1 VALIKGSKVN
11 QAGTVVV
18 QGDQVIQETTKA
30 PARSRAKTHAGPL
43 KTEPVV
49 IGGPLPTAPKAPVE
63 EPTAPAYHGE
73 PDESETA
80 SWLAPGSDL
89 LEGEAGELSSRG
101 DPAYS
106 TAQDHGT
113 SARAGLFDGDPV
125 DAWDA
130 AREKI
135 VEAARSQAELA
146 AEEAAGDVHSAAD
159 LYEQLYG
166 QAAERISEALG
177 DGPEGEQALD
187 AVVPALERQAA
198 AQAELDAAA
207 AASRA
212 RWRELAGAEEQIAA
226 LLANFDLPESAAA
239 KVLAEREQMLAE
251 ARLQAAH
258 LLTEAQEEAARI
270 RADAEAQ
277 GAQTLEDFELTRQ
290 ERFEQL
296 RSDAAAAGYTEGR
309 AQADEEGA
317 RIVEEAIETLNRAR
331 LSYPRAVK
339 ENQEKLIDL
348 ALQVAEKIIG
358 EEIGARPDLVL
369 QTLDSALVRVTDM
382 ESVTIRVNPD
392 DLPIVQE
399 KEEQYRDLLAQVK
412 KLEFT
417 SSPKIARGG
426 VFIETSSGTVDAT
439 IKTQL
444 SVISEVFRATRKE
457 LEQIMDSEGEA
468 FDELNE
474 S

>member
-1 VALIKGSKVN
+1 
-11 QAGTVVV
+11 
-18 QGDQVIQETTKA
+18 
-30 PARSRAKTHAGPL
+30 
-43 KTEPVV
+43 
-49 IGGPLPTAPKAPVE
+49 
-63 EPTAPAYHGE
+63 
-73 PDESETA
+73 
-80 SWLAPGSDL
+80 
-89 LEGEAGELSSRG
+89 
-101 DPAYS
+101 
-106 TAQDHGT
+106 
-113 SARAGLFDGDPV
+113 
-125 DAWDA
+125 
-130 AREKI
+130 
-135 VEAARSQAELA
+135 
-146 AEEAAGDVHSAAD
+146 
-159 LYEQLYG
+159 
-166 QAAERISEALG
+166 
-177 DGPEGEQALD
+177 LD
-187 AVVPALERQAA
+187 AVVPGLERQAA

-239 KVLAEREQMLAE
+239 KVLADREQLLAE
-251 ARLQAAH
+251 ARLQAAR
-258 LLTEAQEEAARI
+258 LLTDAQEDAARI

-277 GAQTLEDFELTRQ
+277 GAQTLEDFEVTRQ

-296 RSDAAAAGYTEGR
+296 RAEAAAAGYTEGR

-317 RIVEEAIETLNRAR
+317 KIVEEAIETLNRAR

-339 ENQEKLIDL
+339 DNQEKLIEL
-348 ALQVAEKIIG
+348 ALQVAEKVIA
-358 EEIGARPDLVL
+358 EEIAARPDLVL

-399 KEEQYRDLLAQVK
+399 KEEEYRDLLAQVK

-426 VFIETSSGTVDAT
+426 VFIETSSGSVDAT

-444 SVISEVFRATRKE
+444 SVISEVFRATRRE
-457 LEQIMDSEGEA
+457 LEEIMDAEGEA